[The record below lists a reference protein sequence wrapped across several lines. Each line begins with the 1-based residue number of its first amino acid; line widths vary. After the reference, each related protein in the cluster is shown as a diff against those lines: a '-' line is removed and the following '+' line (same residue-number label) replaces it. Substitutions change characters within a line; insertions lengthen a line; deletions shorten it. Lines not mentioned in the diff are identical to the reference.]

1 LTKKFYR
8 LNQYITAPNV
18 RVVDERGEQIGILPI
33 SEALK
38 KARDLN
44 VDLVEVAPSANPPVC
59 KIIDFKKFKY
69 LEAKKH
75 QEEKRKSKKV
85 EIKEVRLT
93 PFIAKND
100 FDFRIKKA
108 EEFLKEGNK
117 VKITVKFHGRQLTRK
132 EFGYKLI
139 AKAKERLAFCSKLEV
154 EPKFVGNQLEMLL
167 SPIKEQKKHEQN
179 QNEDK

>member
-8 LNQYITAPNV
+8 LNQYITAPTV
-18 RVVDERGEQIGILPI
+18 RVVDEQGKQIGILPI

-38 KARDLN
+38 KAKELKA
-44 VDLVEVAPSANPPVC
+44 DLVEVAPDANPPVC

-85 EIKEVRLT
+85 EIKEIRLT

-100 FDFRIKKA
+100 FDFRIKRA

-117 VKITVKFHGRQLTRK
+117 VKISVKFHGRQLTRK
-132 EFGYKLI
+132 EFGYELI
-139 AKAKERLAFCSKLEV
+139 AKAKENLSPHAQVET
-154 EPKFVGNQLEMLL
+154 EPKFVGNQLEVLL
-167 SPIKEQKKHEQN
+167 SPIQRGKNARQK
-179 QNEDK
+179 NEN

>member
-8 LNQYITAPNV
+8 LNQYITASTV
-18 RVVDERGEQIGILPI
+18 RVVDEQGKQIGILPI

-38 KARDLN
+38 KAKELN
-44 VDLVEVAPSANPPVC
+44 VDLVEVAPDANPPVC

-85 EIKEVRLT
+85 EIKEIRLT
-93 PFIAKND
+93 PFMAKND
-100 FDFRIKKA
+100 FAFRLRRA

-117 VKITVKFHGRQLTRK
+117 IKITVRFHGRQMEKK
-132 EFGYKLI
+132 EFGYELI
-139 AKAKERLAFCSKLEV
+139 ARAKENLSPYAQVET
-154 EPKFVGNQLEMLL
+154 EPKFVGNQLEILL
-167 SPIKEQKKHEQN
+167 SPIQGGKNAQQK
-179 QNEDK
+179 NEN